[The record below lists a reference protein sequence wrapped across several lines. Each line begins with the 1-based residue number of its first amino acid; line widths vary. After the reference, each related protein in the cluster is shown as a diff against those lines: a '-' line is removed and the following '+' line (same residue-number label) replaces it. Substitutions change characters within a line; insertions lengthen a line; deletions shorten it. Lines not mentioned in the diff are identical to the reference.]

1 MCENNTGSYNKFV
14 RLYEKKWA
22 LELERFRNSDTD
34 KKDIK

>member
-1 MCENNTGSYNKFV
+1 MCEIIQVPIINSLDYMRKM
-14 RLYEKKWA
+14 A